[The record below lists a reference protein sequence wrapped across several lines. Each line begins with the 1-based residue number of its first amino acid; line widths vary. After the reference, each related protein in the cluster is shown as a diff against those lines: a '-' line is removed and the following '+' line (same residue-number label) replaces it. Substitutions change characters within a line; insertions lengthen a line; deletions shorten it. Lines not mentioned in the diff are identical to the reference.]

1 MTEPTHQQ
9 PELPPSVLTEFARSG
24 AIAAI
29 VELRRLQ
36 PELGLAEA
44 KARLDAYRA
53 KPGVELPESV
63 LDALR
68 SGERLRAVR
77 TLGELTG
84 LGLVDAVEAIDAR
97 MQADLRLRETY
108 LAACGLDTVVRVSF
122 QDGLSFPS
130 GSIAPAAYRCVVFC
144 RVPADWVP
152 TGTFDKDVLEA
163 VFELLYGDRWRHG
176 NVDGSRY
183 VVRDIRSERLTPDKR
198 DWLAAID
205 SPTQRHWYAHAMA
218 DGGFGKV
225 DGAKF

>member
-1 MTEPTHQQ
+1 MSEPT
-9 PELPPSVLTEFARSG
+9 LPPTVLAELKRSG
-24 AIAAI
+24 PIAAI
-29 VELRRLQ
+29 VELRRQ
-36 PELGLAEA
+36 EPELGLAEA

-53 KPGVELPESV
+53 KPRESIPEAV

-77 TLGELTG
+77 LLGELAG
-84 LGLVDAVEAIDAR
+84 LGLVDAVEAIDMR
-97 MQADLRLRETY
+97 MQSDLGLRETY

-130 GSIAPAAYRCVVFC
+130 GNIAPAAYRCVVFC

-152 TGTFDKDVLEA
+152 TGTFDKDVVEA
-163 VFELLYGDRWRHG
+163 VFEMLYGDRWRNG

-183 VVRDIRSERLTPDKR
+183 VVRDIRSERLSPDQR
-198 DWLAAID
+198 DWLTAVD
-205 SPTQRHWYAHAMA
+205 CPTTRHWFAHAMA

-225 DGAKF
+225 DGARF

>member
-1 MTEPTHQQ
+1 MPELSTEP
-9 PELPPSVLTEFARSG
+9 PVLPPSVLIELERSG
-24 AIAAI
+24 PIAAI
-29 VELRRLQ
+29 VELRRLE
-36 PELGLAEA
+36 PELGLAAA

-53 KPGVELPESV
+53 KPQVELPEAV
-63 LDALR
+63 LDSLR

-77 TLGELTG
+77 LLGELSG
-84 LGLVDAVEAIDAR
+84 LGLIDAVEAIDAR
-97 MQADLRLRETY
+97 MHSDLDLRETY
-108 LAACGLDTVVRVSF
+108 FAACGLDTVVRVSF

-130 GSIAPAAYRCVVFC
+130 GVIAPAAYRCVVFC

-152 TGTFDKDVLEA
+152 TGTFDKDVFEA
-163 VFELLYGDRWRHG
+163 VFEMLYGDRWRHG

-183 VVRDIRSERLTPDKR
+183 VVRDIRSEQLAAGKR

-225 DGAKF
+225 EGAKF